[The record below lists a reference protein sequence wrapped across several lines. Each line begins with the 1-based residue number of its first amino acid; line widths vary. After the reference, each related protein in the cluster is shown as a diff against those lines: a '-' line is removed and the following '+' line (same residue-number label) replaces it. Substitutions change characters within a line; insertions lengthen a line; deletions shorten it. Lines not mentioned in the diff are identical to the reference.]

1 LISIVIPVYNEKENL
16 LPLYEELYDIINHT
30 NEEYE
35 IIFVDDGS
43 TDDSYKILKKLSESN
58 SKIRV
63 IKLRRNYGQTAALQA
78 GFSYA
83 RGEIIISMDSDLQ
96 NDPKDIPNLLEKIK
110 TDWDVVCGWRKNR
123 HDSFTKRIISKF
135 SNWLVR
141 KMTGLKIHD
150 MGCTLRAYKRET
162 VQNIELY
169 GELHRYILVLISWR
183 GFKITEIQVNHRK
196 REHGRTKYGLSRII
210 TGFLDLLLMK
220 FLLSYFSRPMLMFGL
235 FGMSSMLLGV
245 IIGTYL
251 VVQKYFYGISIGDKP
266 LLLLA
271 ALLIIFG
278 VQFICTGLIAD
289 MIKRTQYQVKQI
301 YEIEETI

>member
-1 LISIVIPVYNEKENL
+1 LISIVIPVYNEEENL

-110 TDWDVVCGWRKNR
+110 TDWDVVCGWRKKR
-123 HDSFTKRIISKF
+123 HDTFTKRIISKF

-150 MGCTLRAYKRET
+150 MGCTLRAYKKAT